1 MSAQECHL
9 LDWVTAVC
17 GGVFLA
23 GSFQMA
29 VPLNIHRHQH
39 RDRLLHP
46 SFQSRQCSSRQPV
59 RRRAGAPQRLC
70 FPDPLSS
77 AISTSSLLLSTFCQG
92 CLLFYWCALRL
103 CGREYFLLSVAHLS
117 RAFGEH
123 TCFILIKSNLP
134 FLLLSRFWHQVCVL
148 FVYSQVLNIIYP
160 VVSELLQ
167 FKSAAHVD
175 SIFV

>member
-1 MSAQECHL
+1 MRGRLTE
-9 LDWVTAVC
+9 AVLPRPPFIC
-17 GGVFLA
+17 
-23 GSFQMA
+23 
-29 VPLNIHRHQH
+29 HQH
-39 RDRLLHP
+39 LFTSAFHFLPGLFAFLL
-46 SFQSRQCSSRQPV
+46 V
-59 RRRAGAPQRLC
+59 C
-70 FPDPLSS
+70 FEV
-77 AISTSSLLLSTFCQG
+77 
-92 CLLFYWCALRL
+92 

-134 FLLLSRFWHQVCVL
+134 FLLLSHFWHQVCVL

-167 FKSAAHVD
+167 FQSAAHVD

>member
-1 MSAQECHL
+1 MPLAGLGDSCVWWCLPGGQFPDGCAPEHSSPPAQRPTPAPQLPEPSL
-9 LDWVTAVC
+9 LFTAARATAC
-17 GGVFLA
+17 GGA
-23 GSFQMA
+23 S
-29 VPLNIHRHQH
+29 
-39 RDRLLHP
+39 
-46 SFQSRQCSSRQPV
+46 
-59 RRRAGAPQRLC
+59 QRLC

-92 CLLFYWCALRL
+92 CLLFYWCALR
-103 CGREYFLLSVAHLS
+103 FVVANIFSSVAHLS

-134 FLLLSRFWHQVCVL
+134 FLLLSHFWHQVCVL

-167 FKSAAHVD
+167 FQSAAHVD